1 MAKSPHRHINRIK
14 QFRME
19 KGMTQRQLAHIMG
32 YQSVSSLSHLENGH
46 KLPSIKT
53 AMKLEVAFQRL
64 IPDIFPKL
72 YEAVREPVARRRIA
86 LFQRRETRV
95 QS

>member
-1 MAKSPHRHINRIK
+1 MAAKSRHHPNHIRRL
-14 QFRME
+14 RME
-19 KGMTQRQLAHIMG
+19 AGLTQRELAHIIG

-46 KLPSIKT
+46 KLPAIKT

-64 IPDIFPKL
+64 IPDIFSKL

-86 LFQRRETRV
+86 LFQRREA
-95 QS
+95 QSK